1 MDLFEIIILS
11 IVQGITEFLPVSS
24 SAHLRATSELLG
36 IYGSTLGFDVAVH
49 IGTLGAVVIY
59 FRRDL
64 ARIAV
69 GTTKFMKGTRTEE
82 GILGINLIIATLPV
96 YFVGF
101 FLRDYIESDLR
112 FIEVIGWTSIV
123 FGILLWWADRYCMT
137 ILTLKHLNYRKA
149 FIIGLFQIFALIPG
163 SSRAGVTIT
172 AARILGYERMEAAR
186 FSMLLSIPAIA
197 GAGTLVFFDF
207 FSDGNAVVWRSTLL
221 AGVLSFVTATVA
233 ISLLMRWLRYSGF
246 GIFVIYRILF
256 GTLILSY
263 AYGF

>member
-101 FLRDYIESDLR
+101 FYE
-112 FIEVIGWTSIV
+112 
-123 FGILLWWADRYCMT
+123 T
-137 ILTLKHLNYRKA
+137 ILRV
-149 FIIGLFQIFALIPG
+149 ICG
-163 SSRAGVTIT
+163 SLR
-172 AARILGYERMEAAR
+172 
-186 FSMLLSIPAIA
+186 LL
-197 GAGTLVFFDF
+197 
-207 FSDGNAVVWRSTLL
+207 DGHQ
-221 AGVLSFVTATVA
+221 
-233 ISLLMRWLRYSGF
+233 
-246 GIFVIYRILF
+246 
-256 GTLILSY
+256 
-263 AYGF
+263 